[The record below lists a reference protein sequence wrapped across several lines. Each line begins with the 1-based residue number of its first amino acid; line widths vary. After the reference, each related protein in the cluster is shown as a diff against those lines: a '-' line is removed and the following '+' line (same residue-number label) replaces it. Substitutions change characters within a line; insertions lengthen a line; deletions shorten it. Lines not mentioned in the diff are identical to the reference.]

1 MLSPLFGDREKKGL
15 MIIDNLT
22 RSKKKKKEKEKV
34 KVKVIILIHRSGVGD
49 S

>member
-1 MLSPLFGDREKKGL
+1 MLSPLFGDQEKKGL

-22 RSKKKKKEKEKV
+22 RSKTKEKEKVKV